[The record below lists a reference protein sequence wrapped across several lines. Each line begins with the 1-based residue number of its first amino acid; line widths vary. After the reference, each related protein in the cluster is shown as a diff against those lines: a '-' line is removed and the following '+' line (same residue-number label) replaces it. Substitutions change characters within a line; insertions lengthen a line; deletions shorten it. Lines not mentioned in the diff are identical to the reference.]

1 MKFVTELKN
10 KKGLRGHF
18 NIVHNLEKE
27 HQCNI
32 CQKGFNFQ
40 SRLNNHVKIVHENSK
55 KDHKCESCEKSFS
68 SNANIK
74 IHFDETHEG
83 KKEHKCD

>member
-1 MKFVTELKN
+1 M
-10 KKGLRGHF
+10 
-18 NIVHNLEKE
+18 
-27 HQCNI
+27 
-32 CQKGFNFQ
+32 
-40 SRLNNHVKIVHENSK
+40 KIVHENSK